1 MSKRV
6 AMTMLACAALLA
18 VCSTALAAWN
28 GNGSGPSYAK
38 ARSLPAPAAP
48 TTSATGRNVTVSWTA
63 PGGSVPI
70 TGYLVKRY
78 NGSDVVQTVL
88 SGCTGTIAT
97 TSCTEN
103 AVPAGSWRYTVTAVR
118 GNWRG
123 NESPKSTTVNMTG
136 PSLDLG
142 PTTVTSLPNT
152 LSGSLAQFATG
163 QTVTYRLDNPTTGT
177 VLSATTTPSTIPG
190 NGTASV
196 TVTIPSATTNGSHTV
211 YAIGSAGDQANKSIT
226 VNTPTITTSVL
237 AKSAG
242 GEAGFIGASKT
253 YYVYGNVTGSGNPP
267 AGLASLTA
275 NVSNFTPG
283 TTAAPMTFGS
293 YTIGGTT
300 YNYRSAQ
307 LTSASSITGGS
318 KTYSLT
324 ATDNG
329 GSTQTKSFSAT
340 VDITAPSASD
350 VQTTNVSGGTNGKT
364 EAGDTIVLTY
374 SEQIDANSVLA
385 GWTGASTP
393 VVVRLND
400 GINDSVQIYN
410 AANSAALPLGTID
423 TGRIDYTTLN
433 ATFGASGTPSTMV
446 QSGATITITL
456 GTQGGGIMTAALG
469 TGRMSWTPSATATDR
484 AGNAAATTAASEGG
498 GNDRDF

>member
-6 AMTMLACAALLA
+6 ATTLLACAALLA

-38 ARSLPAPAAP
+38 ARSMPAPAAP
-48 TTSATGRNVTVSWTA
+48 TTSVTGRNVTVSWTA
-63 PGGSVPI
+63 PGGSVPV

-78 NGSDVVQTVL
+78 NGSDVEQTIL
-88 SGCTGTIAT
+88 AGCTGTIAT

-103 AVPAGSWRYTVTAVR
+103 AVPAGNWRYAVTAVR

-123 NESPKSTTVNMTG
+123 NESPKSATVNMTG
-136 PSLDLG
+136 PSLDVN

-177 VLSATTTPSTIPG
+177 VLSATTTPSTIPN

-196 TVTIPSATTNGSHTV
+196 TVTVPAGTSNGSHTV
-211 YAIGSAGDQANKSIT
+211 YAIGSAGDQASKAIT

-242 GEAGFIGASKT
+242 GVTGSIGRSKN

-283 TTAAPMTFGS
+283 QTAAPMTFGS
-293 YTIGGTT
+293 YTVGGTS
-300 YNYRSAQ
+300 YNYRTAQ
-307 LTSASSITGGS
+307 LTSGSSITAGS

-340 VDITAPSASD
+340 VDITAPSGSN
-350 VQTTNVSGGTNGKT
+350 VQTTNVSGGTNGKA

-374 SEQIDANSVLA
+374 SEQIDPESVLA
-385 GWTGASTP
+385 GWSGASMP

-400 GINDSVQIYN
+400 GLTDTVQIFN
-410 AANSAALPLGTID
+410 AANSAQLPLGSID
-423 TGRIDYTTLN
+423 MGRTDYTTLN

-456 GTQGGGIMTAALG
+456 GTQAGGLTTTALG
-469 TGRMSWTPSATATDR
+469 TGTMTWTPSATATDP
-484 AGNAAATTAASEGG
+484 AGNAASTTARAEGG
-498 GNDRDF
+498 AADKDF